1 LSDGKSLMDWFRKRR
16 ESVVM
21 RQLRSHALKVFDTI
35 SELDRAIS
43 SIIQGAPNMAS
54 GAIQRVLL
62 SEKAADNL
70 EESISEELSKGDLSS
85 RQRGDLL
92 HLVRRMDHGADW
104 AKEAAMNLSL
114 IIEAKVMVP
123 ATLWSGY
130 QEMSVK
136 LKDLAYHLKGAVENL
151 GKDQDAVLANWRRVE
166 ELEHILDEQYFRTK
180 KEILLSEMDAR
191 AIFLMRDLLHG
202 MENSAD
208 SCKDAADTI
217 HIFVTA
223 EMYRR

>member
-1 LSDGKSLMDWFRKRR
+1 MSDGKSLMDWFGKRR

-21 RQLRSHALKVFDTI
+21 RQLRKHALKVFDTI

-43 SIIQGAPNMAS
+43 SIIQGATEMAYE
-54 GAIQRVLL
+54 AIQRVLL

-85 RQRGDLL
+85 RQREDLL

-130 QEMSVK
+130 REMSVT
-136 LKDLAYHLKGAVENL
+136 LKDLAYHLKGGVENL
-151 GKDQDAVLANWRRVE
+151 GKDQDVVLANWRRVE
-166 ELEHILDEQYFRTK
+166 ELEHILDELYFSTK
-180 KEILLSEMDAR
+180 KEILLSEMDVR